1 MNWNPSAGFPSSS
14 GRHVPPPS
22 PNDPNEYDLPHMPNR
37 EPRGRVPT
45 PAKIS
50 VTNIQPA
57 GLSSPSTQSSSTPT
71 RSPIVNGQQQQ
82 PERRP
87 SQGYGHGHIRN
98 ASKALSQSR
107 NGGLAQS
114 PATSPMN
121 PGVFNAFPAD
131 MGANPDY
138 NTMLRRGLSQKQPNQ
153 SPASTLHATSQQSS
167 TSTLVPDYE
176 SAEPSP
182 SAAARRLD
190 RAHSAK
196 HRHEHGH
203 RRSNSRARP
212 EHKKTVG
219 EFSLHFLFHKFY
231 IQADNKIE
239 QCVEEFHRSPGPVID
254 GVCGPGVDSDFDR
267 LLSELAYITRRHVKP
282 LVDTIMYWHI
292 HRGKDVTGM
301 NKETLS
307 PKSATSEQP
316 KHRPTPSQARSPI
329 SSSKDTAT
337 EDVRYVNELRCNVI
351 TYLTCRVLIE
361 VFTKAELADLA
372 SERLQRLEAIIFEQ
386 MQGHNPSTFIDYPF
400 KKAVWL
406 IYTQTLGVMSSRH
419 LANVTSMFT
428 KDLSIM
434 QRELFANGRTAPPK
448 ELEYKVE
455 MMIHSMAHIHIRTQ
469 PENVWRDSCTFLFK
483 LADLLL
489 NAHGTPLKYAYC
501 RVFVNLLLPIASNWG
516 SHVNTQKFR
525 EFISIVS
532 PRIANI
538 VSKPRHWSDAVSFS
552 SLILCISP
560 TDQFASAWTSTI
572 NSLQTKLKDRSTRP
586 LALQAISRIVWVYL
600 DRVKEAGT
608 TIRRLDEIMKT
619 VLPPSKKISF
629 NLDLAVCEPLIE
641 LVRIIGHH
649 YQEYCFS
656 KIVFPLINSDLFAA
670 GKEIKV
676 DQLDPERTVI
686 GIRAFL
692 VIMADLESEP
702 ASKKPPF
709 PLFDQGGLAVGS
721 STLTGFSPEGQRP
734 EFASPGLDS
743 RTPFSSRP
751 IVVSKLST
759 SAREYHTKFCDIL
772 SKIAIICDNA
782 FGGQAVLDEKF
793 GGSFTPKTPLADTF
807 TFRRQAVEDHQ
818 GPTEQ
823 RLGFYELLHVA
834 VQALPRCLPAQVQLK
849 PIINLLCTC
858 TAHVQT
864 NIAVSSIR
872 SLKAIAKQSFAQA
885 VTIGFAR
892 FIFNFDARYSTMSE
906 EGLLG
911 PDHIENTLSLYVE
924 LLQIWIEEIK
934 HKTKEASTSS
944 GTDGVSGSRGLQLDL
959 TTITNHVDEVESHGV
974 FFLCSQSRRVRASAV
989 KVLSIVTEFD
999 AALGRQNQRIIHI
1012 LEGDTQRVMDMNDD
1026 SLTVAERSRL
1036 QKGKSQNVTQPTLV
1050 ELSSSDNSYDA
1061 SLWLKVFP
1069 NIIRLSFELC
1079 PAAVMLGREIICAR
1093 LLQMGDTITSLDSD
1107 GRTLPPI
1114 PSHDPLT
1121 TRAPHRLQSTSP
1133 QIIIEQWKLYLIM
1146 ACTTVTNAGAQT
1158 QSQLDKSQHLRK
1170 ASKMA
1175 AQGQEQISSAR
1186 ALFAYVI
1193 PLLSAGHGSIRE
1205 AIVIA
1210 LSSINIS
1217 LFRTLLDSLQYPV
1230 TTCKEEAKQRIG
1242 SHQRTGS
1249 NPRRNPGTD
1258 RLRTEVTQVY
1268 RLTARFLREPS
1279 VLQDEWILNN
1289 LSTYTRDLMIFLAD
1303 AEIQGEWDYQ
1313 KLRRQYC
1320 GLLEEVFNGINKT
1333 QDSLRYISFESR
1345 RSAFALMEDW
1355 CGYSP
1360 NQANIVQKEETMRQM
1375 VLERHADA
1383 RDRTTIAASIET
1395 EKRDLSTAAL
1405 GAMATL
1411 CVRFSDL
1418 EKPLLVYPLTR
1429 F

>member
-1 MNWNPSAGFPSSS
+1 M
-14 GRHVPPPS
+14 
-22 PNDPNEYDLPHMPNR
+22 
-37 EPRGRVPT
+37 
-45 PAKIS
+45 
-50 VTNIQPA
+50 
-57 GLSSPSTQSSSTPT
+57 
-71 RSPIVNGQQQQ
+71 
-82 PERRP
+82 
-87 SQGYGHGHIRN
+87 RN

-114 PATSPMN
+114 PATSPMS
-121 PGVFNAFPAD
+121 PGVFNSFPPD
-131 MGANPDY
+131 MAANPDY
-138 NTMLRRGLSQKQPNQ
+138 NTMLRRGLSQKQPSP
-153 SPASTLHATSQQSS
+153 SPASTLLPEH
-167 TSTLVPDYE
+167 E
-176 SAEPSP
+176 SVEPSL
-182 SAAARRLD
+182 SAAAKRLD

-203 RRSNSRARP
+203 RRSNSRVRP
-212 EHKKTVG
+212 EPKKTVG

-239 QCVEEFHRSPGPVID
+239 QSVEEYYRAPGLVID
-254 GVCGPGVDSDFDR
+254 SVCGSGVDPELDQ

-292 HRGKDVTGM
+292 HRAKDVMET
-301 NKETLS
+301 NKDTS
-307 PKSATSEQP
+307 MSKSASSEQQ
-316 KHRPTPSQARSPI
+316 KHRATPSQARSPM
-329 SSSKDTAT
+329 SSSKDIVT
-337 EDVRYVNELRCNVI
+337 EEVRYVNELRCNVI

-361 VFTKAELADLA
+361 VFMQAELADLT

-386 MQGHNPSTFIDYPF
+386 MQGHNPNTFVDYPF

-406 IYTQTLGVMSSRH
+406 IYSQTLGVMSSRH
-419 LANVTSMFT
+419 LANVTSMFI
-428 KDLSIM
+428 KNLLIM

-448 ELEYKVE
+448 ELEHKVE
-455 MMIHSMAHIHIRTQ
+455 MMIQSMAHIHIRTQ
-469 PENVWRDSCTFLFK
+469 PEHVWRDSCTFLFK

-501 RVFVNLLLPIASNWG
+501 HVFVNLLLPIASNWG

-560 TDQFASAWTSTI
+560 TDQFAAAWTSAI

-619 VLPPSKKISF
+619 VLPSSKKISF
-629 NLDLAVCEPLIE
+629 NLDLAVCEPLVE

-702 ASKKPPF
+702 AGKKPPF
-709 PLFDQGGLAVGS
+709 PLFGQGGLAVGS
-721 STLTGFSPEGQRP
+721 SNLTVFSSDGQRT
-734 EFASPGLDS
+734 EYASPDMDS

-793 GGSFTPKTPLADTF
+793 GGSFTPKTPLAETF
-807 TFRRQAVEDHQ
+807 TFGRRAVEDHQ
-818 GPTEQ
+818 GLTEQ

-911 PDHIENTLSLYVE
+911 PDHIESTLSLYVE

-934 HKTKEASTSS
+934 LKTKEASTSS
-944 GTDGVSGSRGLQLDL
+944 ASDGVSGSRGLQLDL
-959 TTITNHVDEVESHGV
+959 TTIINHVDEVESHGV
-974 FFLCSQSRRVRASAV
+974 FFICSQSRRVRASAV
-989 KVLSIVTEFD
+989 KVLKIVTEFD

-1012 LEGDTQRVMDMNDD
+1012 LEGDAQRVIDMNDE

-1036 QKGKSQNVTQPTLV
+1036 LSQPTLV

-1061 SLWLKVFP
+1061 SLWLKAFP

-1093 LLQMGDTITSLDSD
+1093 LLQMGDTITSLDND
-1107 GRTLPPI
+1107 ARNLPTV

-1133 QIIIEQWKLYLIM
+1133 QVIIEQWKLYLIM

-1158 QSQLDKSQHLRK
+1158 QSQLDKSQHSRK
-1170 ASKMA
+1170 ASKMT

-1210 LSSINIS
+1210 LSSINRS
-1217 LFRTLLDSLQYPV
+1217 LFRTLLDSLQYAV

-1320 GLLEEVFNGINKT
+1320 GLLDEVFNGINRT

-1360 NQANIVQKEETMRQM
+1360 NQAKIIQREEAMRQM
-1375 VLERHADA
+1375 VLERHPDA
-1383 RDRTTIAASIET
+1383 RERNSIARSIEI
-1395 EKRDLSTAAL
+1395 EKLDLSTAAL

-1418 EKPLLVYPLTR
+1418 SEL
-1429 F
+1429 